1 MQADYNISAGFLRS
15 ARDHADRAFYSD
27 RNGDVTYGA
36 MGETVARLA
45 SFLSSAGRPRRVGIL
60 ATRSFEAYAGIL
72 AAGLA
77 GAAYVPLNLKWP
89 EERIVTLLGMLGL
102 DALVVDANGAALL
115 TPAVLRAAPDS
126 IVIADAAGE
135 VPVRGGQRIVRLGE
149 IGGAPMREPAPVAA
163 DDLAYVIFTSGTTGL
178 PKGVMISAGSL
189 RSYLDE
195 TRRWTALTPGDR
207 LAETCDVTFDLSVHN
222 LFLCVEAG
230 ASLHVLTA
238 LEMLAPGRFVR
249 TRDIT
254 VWMSVP
260 TLIAMMRANGSLK
273 PGIFPS
279 LRLSIFCGEPL
290 PAAAAQAWAEATP
303 NGVVE
308 NIYGPTEATVICMR
322 QRLTGP
328 GALTPGRAIV
338 AIGTPYETMEVAI
351 LDARQRPVPDGIP
364 GEIALCGPQV
374 GIGYLDAPELTADR
388 FRQIDGR
395 RWYLTGDLGM
405 RDEAGV
411 FHHLG
416 RTDNQVKVK
425 GNRIELEEVET
436 HLRQASGTD
445 MVAVVG
451 WPVVDG
457 SVQGLVGFCNGAR
470 SAKAITAAML
480 KTLPRY
486 MVPSPIHILDTL
498 PVNINGKVDRRALV
512 ERLRASGD
520 NGEDDGRAAK
530 TERPARA
537 AQPAEAR

>member
-1 MQADYNISAGFLRS
+1 MQENHNISAAFLRS
-15 ARDHADRAFYSD
+15 AEIHADRLFYSD
-27 RNGDVTYGA
+27 RGVDITYRA
-36 MGETVARLA
+36 MGDKVARLA
-45 SFLSSAGRPRRVGIL
+45 SFLSAAGRPRRVGIL
-60 ATRSFEAYAGIL
+60 ATRSAEAYAGIL

-89 EERIVTLLGMLGL
+89 EARIVALLDMLEL
-102 DALVVDANGAALL
+102 DALVVDVNGAALL
-115 TPAVLRAAPDS
+115 TPAVLRAAPAR

-135 VPVRGGQRIVRLGE
+135 VQGEGRHIVRLGE
-149 IGGAPMREPAPVAA
+149 IDSEPLGKPAFVAA
-163 DDLAYVIFTSGTTGL
+163 DEPAYVIFTSGTTGM

-189 RSYLDE
+189 RSYLDQS
-195 TRRWTALTPGDR
+195 RGWTGLTPDDR

-249 TRDIT
+249 SRGLT

-260 TLIAMMRANGSLK
+260 TLIAMMRRSGALK
-273 PGIFPS
+273 PGMFPS

-290 PAAAAQAWAEATP
+290 PAAAAQGWAQAAP

-308 NIYGPTEATVICMR
+308 NIYGPTEATVVCLR
-322 QRLTGP
+322 RRFTGDD
-328 GALTPGRAIV
+328 ALTPGRAIV

-351 LDARQRPVPDGIP
+351 LDARQRPVADGTP
-364 GEIALCGPQV
+364 GEIALAGPQLA
-374 GIGYLDAPELTADR
+374 IGYLGEPELTADR

-405 RDEAGV
+405 RDAAGT

-416 RTDNQVKVK
+416 RTDNQIKVK

-436 HLRQASGTD
+436 HLRRAARTD

-457 SVQGLVGFCNGAR
+457 AAQGLVGFCDSTLPPENIA
-470 SAKAITAAML
+470 AAMAT
-480 KTLPRY
+480 TLPRY
-486 MVPSPIHILDTL
+486 MVPNPIHILTTL
-498 PVNINGKVDRRALV
+498 PVNINGTVDRRALRA
-512 ERLRASGD
+512 RLDEAG
-520 NGEDDGRAAK
+520 GEPGP
-530 TERPARA
+530 PARA
-537 AQPAEAR
+537 AQPAGAQ